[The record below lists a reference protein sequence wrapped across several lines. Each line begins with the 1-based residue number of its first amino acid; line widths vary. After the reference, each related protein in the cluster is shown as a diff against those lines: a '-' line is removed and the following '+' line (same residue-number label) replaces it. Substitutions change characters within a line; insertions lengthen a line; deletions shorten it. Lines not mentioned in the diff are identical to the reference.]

1 MNKEQKLA
9 LLQKWKD
16 AYDRNELATKPLREL
31 VGDIPHDSAIY
42 KALWDTFEQLTL
54 TTGMLLNHDS
64 DDERNSFLILKW
76 FEIDCDMG
84 AHPQKM
90 GGVLIDSLDK
100 LVGFL

>member
-16 AYDRNELATKPLREL
+16 AYDRNELATQPLREL
-31 VGDIPHDSAIY
+31 VGDIPQDSVIY
-42 KALWDTFEQLTL
+42 KAMWDTFEQLTL
-54 TTGMLLNHDS
+54 TTSMLVNHD
-64 DDERNSFLILKW
+64 DVRNCLLLLKW

-90 GGVLIDSLDK
+90 DGVLIDSLDK

>member
-9 LLQKWKD
+9 LLQQWKD

-54 TTGMLLNHDS
+54 MTAMVIGEDVVACH
-64 DDERNSFLILKW
+64 LIMQW
-76 FEIDCDMG
+76 FELDCDMG

-90 GGVLIDSLDK
+90 GGMLIDSLDK

>member
-9 LLQKWKD
+9 LLQQWKD

-54 TTGMLLNHDS
+54 MTAMVIGEDVVDCH
-64 DDERNSFLILKW
+64 LIMKW
-76 FEIDCDMG
+76 FELDCDMG